1 MVEQTSAHSAPSVS
15 KDPFTAICGMDF
27 EEMQAYFWDKKDLTE
42 KSGKGKAQ

>member
-15 KDPFTAICGMDF
+15 KDPFAAICGMDF